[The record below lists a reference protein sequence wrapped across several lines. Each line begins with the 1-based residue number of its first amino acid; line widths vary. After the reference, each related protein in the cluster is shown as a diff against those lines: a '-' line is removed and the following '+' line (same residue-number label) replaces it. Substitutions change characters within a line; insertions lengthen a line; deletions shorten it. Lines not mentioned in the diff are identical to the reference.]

1 MAGEQPGTGDSRTL
15 QRIEGVPRGY
25 SHRSWEL
32 RDLIDRRRRGSQ
44 RFDLD
49 RCPVGKVM
57 PAKIEEAR
65 FSASFDS
72 GMDDRPMEWTPPPG
86 GIATTLAAPLRAAE
100 LHLQADAR
108 RRVEPTVRCSHGRGT
123 KTPTAAST
131 MAVAGLSAPAH
142 VLSGL
147 LALRP
152 AQAKSLRRDVCLS
165 TDLPGFRGDPTQ
177 PQAGPLSP

>member
-1 MAGEQPGTGDSRTL
+1 
-15 QRIEGVPRGY
+15 
-25 SHRSWEL
+25 
-32 RDLIDRRRRGSQ
+32 
-44 RFDLD
+44 
-49 RCPVGKVM
+49 M

-86 GIATTLAAPLRAAE
+86 GIATTFAAPLRAAE

-152 AQAKSLRRDVCLS
+152 AQAKSLRRDVCFS
-165 TDLPGFRGDPTQ
+165 TDLPGFAETLRSHRQVHSHRENVRIVVFLVPDRGSQMTQQ
-177 PQAGPLSP
+177 PQ